1 MSNNIIVTEN
11 FKNISQIC
19 PIKKIQYYNSET
31 ILIVQTNDILEI
43 LLFFKNHFL
52 FCKEIKISIASL
64 GFDFPP
70 VFFINSPI
78 KNPASPFF
86 PEVNSDHF

>member
-19 PIKKIQYYNSET
+19 PIKKIQYYNSEI

-52 FCKEIKISIASL
+52 CQFKWDQMFIQIVNYLGGSFKE
-64 GFDFPP
+64 
-70 VFFINSPI
+70 
-78 KNPASPFF
+78 
-86 PEVNSDHF
+86 